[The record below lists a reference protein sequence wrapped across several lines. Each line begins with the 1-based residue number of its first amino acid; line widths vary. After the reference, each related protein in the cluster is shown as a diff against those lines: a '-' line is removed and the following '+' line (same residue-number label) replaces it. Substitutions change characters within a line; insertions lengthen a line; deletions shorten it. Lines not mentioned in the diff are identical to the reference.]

1 MIWGAAPTAA
11 PPPGGGVG
19 RGGAPYEK
27 PCLVTP
33 SPPLPRKR
41 GREHTEFVAP
51 LLITATARNN
61 FVALQLVRSNDP
73 GGPRWATD

>member
-1 MIWGAAPTAA
+1 MRRIGY
-11 PPPGGGVG
+11 GGGT
-19 RGGAPYEK
+19 YEK

-73 GGPRWATD
+73 GGP